1 MGRRSD
7 FAQKLLDDLRLRKEK
22 LGFATSQSQRSTTT
36 TTAVAV
42 SGDSYG
48 NSRRFLGRSGEA
60 TSSSL
65 SGKSMVKKDRQLGL
79 VVKHHRAAGPEGL
92 SQDLVP
98 FKRGTNLG
106 DTVDMPMAL
115 ALALSYSGKLQ
126 NIEVF
131 SKAKVG
137 NEFIMH
143 RGSISF
149 SDRNSRY
156 PFAPHLQVSEISRGV
171 QKLNEILTACYSG
184 TSIGRSSIEI
194 GRELLRGAV
203 DLEESLRMLIMLQEA
218 SDSMVGSQ
226 GSQVLL
232 LKDKEEDDSSSKK
245 AKQKK
250 THRTIFSFDGSYSD
264 SRKTK
269 AAATSNSSKSSPN
282 ASMQSISHRRSSSCG
297 PGTKPDAQFSILTS
311 TTRKYE
317 EVGQFPDSS
326 CNSAASSRTTEKFV
340 QIGNPTNAKVRIPN
354 VVARLMGLEEL
365 PPPKEEVKMAEV
377 SKAAKSVRETKEAR
391 TVKLE
396 DNKYLQ
402 AKDTRDIK
410 AAKVVEVTRE
420 KASLASST
428 NSGSISL
435 ASKSSPKPH
444 FSMEYSKKDEQS
456 KKEFVQSS
464 KTTETKE
471 QRSQGKA
478 GEIIHDVKQST
489 QANKAR
495 VTAKQYL
502 RYHEDAIRKKD
513 FLLKDQNRM
522 AIARSQQKKSA
533 LAQEKISHTL
543 QGSATGREQRE
554 RSRAEL
560 ITGARSDPKLRN
572 IGKSSNEVGRQ
583 KALSCTQAVA
593 EKRRSAG
600 RNANKDQL
608 RRQST
613 INHTRSIN
621 STYHEPDRKAETGIL
636 GDNNQS
642 KTDTCQILVTVMN
655 KPTHIPTLEEIDQTD
670 ITVHRTESN
679 KKFQDSHKICEQS
692 TPISHHLKEEDF
704 ILDQL
709 EIRSEE
715 RTIKVE
721 ETSQI
726 LDSKHYDKVDN
737 EAASISRATLPDA
750 CRRLTAETNNLGIIS
765 KASDIQQTPQVP
777 LKNDE
782 VELPNLTK
790 EQSEGSLTEKQ
801 QLLMGVL
808 LKDYQFLNT
817 AQALFQVE
825 IPLGILQASEKVC
838 QSKDNKLLLDC
849 GHELMRRKSKREGV
863 ALLLKRAGV
872 RCLDA
877 LIRELNHEIESLDF
891 PRKTQGDEYDTVER
905 LHRMLEREI
914 PNKNPDAN
922 CMWDFGWNSTT
933 LAAVQIDEIV
943 KEMEKYVLKGLI
955 DELARD
961 LMDFY

>member
-22 LGFATSQSQRSTTT
+22 LGFATSQSQRPTTTT

-48 NSRRFLGRSGEA
+48 NSRRFLRRSGEA

-92 SQDLVP
+92 SQDVVP

-106 DTVDMPMAL
+106 DTMDMPMAL

-149 SDRNSRY
+149 SDRNSQY

-250 THRTIFSFDGSYSD
+250 THRTTFSFDGSYSD

-269 AAATSNSSKSSPN
+269 AAATSNSSRSSPN

-297 PGTKPDAQFSILTS
+297 PGTKPDAQFSI

-340 QIGNPTNAKVRIPN
+340 QIGLNPTNAKVRIPN

-396 DNKYLQ
+396 ENKYLQ
-402 AKDTRDIK
+402 AKDTRDTK

-456 KKEFVQSS
+456 KKEAVQSS

-471 QRSQGKA
+471 QKSQGKA
-478 GEIIHDVKQST
+478 GEITHDVKQST

-502 RYHEDAIRKKD
+502 RYHEEAIRKKD

-583 KALSCTQAVA
+583 KTLSCTQAVA
-593 EKRRSAG
+593 EKKSAG

-621 STYHEPDRKAETGIL
+621 STYHGTDRKAETEIL
-636 GDNNQS
+636 GDYNQL
-642 KTDTCQILVTVMN
+642 KTDTCQILVTVVN

-679 KKFQDSHKICEQS
+679 KNFQDSHKICEQS
-692 TPISHHLKEEDF
+692 TPTSHRLKEQDF

-709 EIRSEE
+709 ENRSEE

-721 ETSQI
+721 EISQK

-750 CRRLTAETNNLGIIS
+750 CRRLTAETNNLDIIS

-782 VELPNLTK
+782 EVELPNLRK

-801 QLLMGVL
+801 QLLMEVL
-808 LKDYQFLNT
+808 LKDYQFLTT
-817 AQALFQVE
+817 AQTLFQVE

-863 ALLLKRAGV
+863 TLLLKRAGV

-891 PRKTQGDEYDTVER
+891 PRKTQGDDYDTVER
-905 LHRMLEREI
+905 LHKMLEREI

-961 LMDFY
+961 LMELY